1 MFLKNEFFSLFRV
14 VAYSQRSGGRSRPT
28 SQPLSPTDLLVDLGA
43 GVSAGDGIEMTALSG
58 LVCRRPS
65 LDSSCSSSDDS
76 QTALIDFQPLP
87 GTQGCSGGAGSGGT
101 GGGGAMGAG
110 SSSGGAGAGSGS
122 GGQSGQSGG
131 GSVGA
136 SVRYLPVRR
145 REDKEG
151 GLSNEAAQ
159 C

>member
-1 MFLKNEFFSLFRV
+1 MMYPPLGSV
-14 VAYSQRSGGRSRPT
+14 VAYSQRTGRSRPA
-28 SQPLSPTDLLVDLGA
+28 SQPLSPTDLLVDLG
-43 GVSAGDGIEMTALSG
+43 GSGGDAIEMTALSG

-87 GTQGCSGGAGSGGT
+87 GASNAPGSAVSGGSGPGVGGSGGGGS
-101 GGGGAMGAG
+101 GGGGGGG
-110 SSSGGAGAGSGS
+110 SQM
-122 GGQSGQSGG
+122 GQSGSSG
-131 GSVGA
+131 VA
-136 SVRYLPVRR
+136 TSVRYVPVRR